1 MDSAGGEPKSS
12 RRFFGDA
19 GELAPSPLLA
29 RGEKRVALPCL
40 ARARLASYCRFG
52 RFPWAW
58 PGRALSSVRCGP
70 HSESRQPNGP
80 LSSRAGQAG
89 PNAGNQTRPYWCL
102 RALQPDVSYPP
113 QTLGHCLDLKLPPN
127 WTHETQSKRPSRL
140 PDHCLDIKLLLN
152 RTRNAV

>member
-70 HSESRQPNGP
+70 HSERRQPNGP
-80 LSSRAGQAG
+80 LSSRAGQAW
-89 PNAGNQTRPYWCL
+89 PNAGNQTRPKS
-102 RALQPDVSYPP
+102 RSVSGDVPAISNDPCP
-113 QTLGHCLDLKLPPN
+113 KTLGRDQPRSCN
-127 WTHETQSKRPSRL
+127 CQA
-140 PDHCLDIKLLLN
+140 
-152 RTRNAV
+152 RTWCVLHARSHACRMSIV